1 MFQGSI
7 NSFQVLGFS
16 KNIRCHPLFFRFS
29 LLLVLFAGGV
39 LCFSGKAY
47 SSESLQKLLY
57 QETGTSE
64 WENRGEDDT
73 HWVYR
78 GEQKNGLPHGQG
90 IATHPLGATYSGG
103 WKEGLYH
110 GQGIFKSL
118 NKATFQGQFHEGKKH
133 GHIEFEDPSGNRFSG
148 IFQNNRR
155 HGQGIQFFPD
165 GSSLKGIW
173 EKGRLVEELE
183 FRNPRL
189 FLELKTRRW
198 NKEGNPEKDGLYE
211 GEIKDG
217 KPEGRGSYKSPDGFS
232 YEGIWKAGIR
242 EGMGILIWPDGTK
255 YTGEFRDGKRHGRG
269 KQVFPEGHVYV
280 GDFEMGLRHG
290 LGDFTYG
297 SGSSKGDRYI
307 GDYFKGRRH
316 GQGTYLFADGRKYV
330 GQFEKG
336 RQSGEGRFYWKNGVT
351 FEGEFRNGK
360 PWQGRIIDKYCEILE
375 LKGFSCHDGIVEN
388 GVFKKNSESL
398 KTIIQDSL
406 SISDPLITDAII
418 LLLKKR
424 ADRSDLIQAV
434 CSVLSS
440 DNAAVRAES
449 AQIIGLT
456 AKDSDYAR
464 KALIDTLQ
472 ISMDDTPSVIQAM
485 TRMGDSMIDQLLDY
499 DDSNEAFEKKLT
511 EVLTSLGDSRIN
523 KLLESL
529 QSDRVVASTRAA
541 GALAM
546 MDRIPKE
553 AVSELVNALDS
564 PIENVQL
571 SSLKALHRQEELS
584 FEAIGKIRSFASGN
598 RIEHRVAAIQL
609 LAKVDASSE
618 ETLIIFDEA
627 ARESNLLLRLAV
639 LEAITGKTFVRDRYV
654 EFLQNCFL
662 EKDKEIRLRAI
673 GVLAQMELCPQQFE
687 KTLFQLVKDDSV
699 QVRFSALKA
708 LGVIETKS
716 PMLSARIA
724 AMLPGADT
732 EMLVEILQVLASYQ
746 ESASEQFGVVK
757 KLLSHPSSEVRAQA
771 AVCLAKINEDSDSVI
786 DAVLPLLK
794 DEDWLVR
801 KTAAKSL
808 AEYGPAAKRAVA
820 DLFRLLDSEEDEE
833 AARDALKAIDDVGP
847 EALEVLM
854 NGLDSDDRRIRFYA
868 MYLIGKIGPAAE
880 VAIPKLEAMLQ
891 DSDSGRFRET
901 IQQAIDRIQPLD
913 ESR

>member
-1 MFQGSI
+1 MLLNLRF
-7 NSFQVLGFS
+7 
-16 KNIRCHPLFFRFS
+16 CFFRFPVILFWSFFCCCISS
-29 LLLVLFAGGV
+29 LASTGLAGDINEIATRLGSVDLAERRDAAYTLAGMGPQALPALEQLVEALGDKDEQVWFQAITAIGKLGPDASSSANDVAFHLGSDSQQRRYRAAWCLSCLGSDAIPVIEKMLTHESELNRTAAVAALGDMPDCRQEVLPLLNRSVTDQPNVATQAIASLV
-39 LCFSGKAY
+39 KLQ
-47 SSESLQKLLY
+47 SSESLITALADDRY
-57 QETGTSE
+57 QVQVAAA
-64 WENRGEDDT
+64 RG
-73 HWVYR
+73 
-78 GEQKNGLPHGQG
+78 L
-90 IATHPLGATYSGG
+90 
-103 WKEGLYH
+103 
-110 GQGIFKSL
+110 
-118 NKATFQGQFHEGKKH
+118 ATFVRLPSEAEVKL
-133 GHIEFEDPSGNRFSG
+133 IELCL
-148 IFQNNRR
+148 
-155 HGQGIQFFPD
+155 
-165 GSSLKGIW
+165 SSD
-173 EKGRLVEELE
+173 V
-183 FRNPRL
+183 
-189 FLELKTRRW
+189 
-198 NKEGNPEKDGLYE
+198 
-211 GEIKDG
+211 
-217 KPEGRGSYKSPDGFS
+217 
-232 YEGIWKAGIR
+232 
-242 EGMGILIWPDGTK
+242 
-255 YTGEFRDGKRHGRG
+255 
-269 KQVFPEGHVYV
+269 QVRAAAISA
-280 GDFEMGLRHG
+280 MS
-290 LGDFTYG
+290 T
-297 SGSSKGDRYI
+297 SSI
-307 GDYFKGRRH
+307 N
-316 GQGTYLFADGRKYV
+316 T
-330 GQFEKG
+330 
-336 RQSGEGRFYWKNGVT
+336 
-351 FEGEFRNGK
+351 
-360 PWQGRIIDKYCEILE
+360 
-375 LKGFSCHDGIVEN
+375 
-388 GVFKKNSESL
+388 ESL
-398 KTIIQDSL
+398 QTIIQDSL
-406 SISDPLITDAII
+406 NISDPLITDAII

-434 CSVLSS
+434 CSGLSS

-511 EVLTSLGDSRIN
+511 EVLTSLGGSRIN

-618 ETLIIFDEA
+618 ESLIIFDEA

-639 LEAITGKTFVRDRYV
+639 LEAITGKTFVSDRYV
-654 EFLQNCFL
+654 EFLQNCFS

-771 AVCLAKINEDSDSVI
+771 AVCLAKINEDSDTVI

>member
-1 MFQGSI
+1 MLLNLRF
-7 NSFQVLGFS
+7 
-16 KNIRCHPLFFRFS
+16 CFFRFPVILFWSFFCCCISS
-29 LLLVLFAGGV
+29 LASTGLAGDINEIATRLGSVDLAERRDAAYTLAGMGPQALPALEQLVEALGDKDEQVWFQAITAIGKLGPDASSSANDVAFHLGSDSQQRRYRAAWCLSCLGSDAIPVIEKMLTHESERNRTAAVAALGDMPDCRQEVLPLLNRSVTDQPNVATQAIASLV
-39 LCFSGKAY
+39 KLQ
-47 SSESLQKLLY
+47 SSESLITALADDRY
-57 QETGTSE
+57 QVQVAAA
-64 WENRGEDDT
+64 RG
-73 HWVYR
+73 
-78 GEQKNGLPHGQG
+78 L
-90 IATHPLGATYSGG
+90 
-103 WKEGLYH
+103 
-110 GQGIFKSL
+110 
-118 NKATFQGQFHEGKKH
+118 ATFVRLPSEAEVKL
-133 GHIEFEDPSGNRFSG
+133 IELCL
-148 IFQNNRR
+148 
-155 HGQGIQFFPD
+155 
-165 GSSLKGIW
+165 SSD
-173 EKGRLVEELE
+173 V
-183 FRNPRL
+183 
-189 FLELKTRRW
+189 
-198 NKEGNPEKDGLYE
+198 
-211 GEIKDG
+211 
-217 KPEGRGSYKSPDGFS
+217 
-232 YEGIWKAGIR
+232 
-242 EGMGILIWPDGTK
+242 
-255 YTGEFRDGKRHGRG
+255 
-269 KQVFPEGHVYV
+269 QVRAAAISA
-280 GDFEMGLRHG
+280 MS
-290 LGDFTYG
+290 T
-297 SGSSKGDRYI
+297 SSI
-307 GDYFKGRRH
+307 N
-316 GQGTYLFADGRKYV
+316 T
-330 GQFEKG
+330 
-336 RQSGEGRFYWKNGVT
+336 
-351 FEGEFRNGK
+351 
-360 PWQGRIIDKYCEILE
+360 
-375 LKGFSCHDGIVEN
+375 
-388 GVFKKNSESL
+388 ESL
-398 KTIIQDSL
+398 QTIIQDSL
-406 SISDPLITDAII
+406 NISDPLITDAII

-434 CSVLSS
+434 CSGLSS

-511 EVLTSLGDSRIN
+511 EVLTSLGGSRIN

-584 FEAIGKIRSFASGN
+584 FKAIGKIRSFASGN

-639 LEAITGKTFVRDRYV
+639 LEAITGKTFVSDRYV